1 MQGTF
6 DVATAGETADGADVL
21 EAARRVDLFLDW
33 LAMQA
38 SSDLSFV
45 LDKRYR
51 ALLSDEDGDVA
62 DLLERLGDG
71 FAKARGRD
79 GSELDR
85 SVDAFLQRLGRP
97 REAAAP
103 ASP

>member
-6 DVATAGETADGADVL
+6 DVATAGESTDRAEIL

-62 DLLERLGDG
+62 DLLDALGAG

-85 SVDAFLQRLGRP
+85 AVEEFLRQLGHP
-97 REAAAP
+97 RE
-103 ASP
+103 SE